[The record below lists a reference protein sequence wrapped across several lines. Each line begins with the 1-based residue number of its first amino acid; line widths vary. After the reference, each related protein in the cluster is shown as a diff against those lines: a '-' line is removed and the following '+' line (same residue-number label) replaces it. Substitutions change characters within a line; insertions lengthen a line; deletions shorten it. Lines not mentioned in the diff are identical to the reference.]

1 MCERSIHR
9 LLPGPGSP
17 MPSSLS
23 KSDLHYG
30 DYGLQHHG
38 LHHDS
43 MYYNPP
49 VYQVGDQSKHKPAI
63 SRVKWTYLSTCPGLP
78 NP

>member
-1 MCERSIHR
+1 
-9 LLPGPGSP
+9 

-49 VYQVGDQSKHKPAI
+49 VYQVGEQSKHNPAI
-63 SRVKWTYLSTCPGLP
+63 
-78 NP
+78 